1 MSVDLTSN
9 PYWVDVVVDVPLF
22 FRLTYK
28 SDVLLAVGVRVVV
41 PFHGRK
47 MCGVVWGSTDQPDV
61 AVDKIK
67 SILQVFVFDQEPPLS
82 KAWRDLVGFTS
93 RYYHYPLGQTAFAAL
108 PHGLRQTKEIIRR
121 QPIQFFCLTDE
132 GQTQPP
138 PALAHKQKFALWQT
152 LLLGEQS
159 AAQLYSISNQSTKY
173 LKQWQEQ
180 GFISVRDARSGSP
193 SVPTHSL
200 NDEQQYAVTQILA
213 TQSPPKF
220 APFLLYGITGSGK
233 TEVYFTVMAEV
244 LVKGKQVLFLLPEI
258 SLTPQLFARVRER
271 FGAIS
276 TVILHSQMGEGE
288 RTQNY
293 LDAAENRAQLVIGTR
308 LSVFTPIPDLG
319 LIVVDEEHD
328 GSFKQE
334 DELRYHARD
343 LALWRAKQ
351 ADCPIVLGSA
361 TPSLESYQ
369 NAKKGKFTLLTLTQR
384 ANKAATL
391 PEIYLDNVSKQK
403 LDNGFAPLA
412 IKTLQK
418 NFEQGGLSLVY
429 LNRRGFAPALV
440 CTDCGYS
447 FGCPHCSAR
456 MVVHRLS
463 KNLRCHHCNYTQPIA
478 HSCPS
483 CGNQDL
489 SALGQG
495 TQRVEETLAAILPDA
510 KIVRVDRDSTSRKN
524 DWENLYQKIENKE
537 IDVLVGTQML
547 SKGHDFA
554 NLNLVVVLNVDG
566 SLYSPDFRSPERL
579 FSELMQV
586 SGRSGR
592 AAKKGRVLIQTQL
605 PDHTVFQALMA
616 QSYPQFANDELAMRA
631 QFGFSPFKYS
641 VAIKADALNVAQ
653 AMSFLTQ
660 VKETMELPE
669 NIQVL
674 GPAPAFMLRLA
685 SRERAQL
692 FLESSSRS
700 ALHQVLDGVQTA
712 LAEYAKGYRDLRFAI
727 DVDPLSS

>member
-1 MSVDLTSN
+1 MSVDLTAK

-22 FRLTYK
+22 FRLTYR
-28 SDVLLAVGVRVVV
+28 SDVPLEAGTRVIV
-41 PFHGRK
+41 PFRERK
-47 MCGVVWGSTDQPDV
+47 VCGVVWGATDHIDV

-67 SILQVFVFDQEPPLS
+67 PISQVFAEPPLS
-82 KAWRDLVGFTS
+82 QAWRELVGFTA

-121 QPIQFFCLTDE
+121 LPEQYFSLTE
-132 GQTQPP
+132 KGLAQTA
-138 PALAHKQKFALWQT
+138 PALAHKQKFALWQA
-152 LLLGEQS
+152 LFEGEKSRTELHQ
-159 AAQLYSISNQSTKY
+159 ISNQSAKY
-173 LKQWQEQ
+173 LNAWQEQ
-180 GFISVRDARSGSP
+180 EWVAVREASSGSP
-193 SVPTHSL
+193 TVSKHVL
-200 NDEQQYAVTQILA
+200 NDAQQNAVNEVLSSQV
-213 TQSPPKF
+213 PPKF

-244 LVKGKQVLFLLPEI
+244 LAKGKQVLFLLPEI
-258 SLTPQLFARVRER
+258 SLTPQLLARVRER

-276 TVILHSQMGEGE
+276 TVILHSQMSEGE
-288 RTQNY
+288 RTQNF
-293 LDAAENRAQLVIGTR
+293 LDAAENKAQLVIGTR
-308 LSVFTPIPDLG
+308 LSVFTPIPELG

-351 ADCPIVLGSA
+351 ANCPIILGSA

-369 NAKKGKFTLLTLTQR
+369 NARQGKYTLLTLNER
-384 ANKAATL
+384 ANSAATL
-391 PEIYLDNVSKQK
+391 PDIYLDNVSKQK

-447 FGCPHCSAR
+447 FGCPNCSAR

-463 KNLRCHHCNYTQPIA
+463 KNLRCHHCNYTQSIA
-478 HSCPS
+478 HSCSS

-495 TQRVEETLAAILPDA
+495 TQRIEETLAAILPNA
-510 KIVRVDRDSTSRKN
+510 KIVRVDRDSTSKKN
-524 DWENLYQKIENKE
+524 DWENLYRQVENNE
-537 IDVLVGTQML
+537 VDVLVGTQML

-592 AAKKGRVLIQTQL
+592 ATKKGRVLIQTQL

-616 QSYPQFANDELAMRA
+616 QSYPQFAEEELAMRA

-641 VAIKADALNVAQ
+641 VAIKADALNVSQ
-653 AMSFLTQ
+653 AMSFLAQ
-660 VKETMELPE
+660 VKESMVLPE

-692 FLESSSRS
+692 FLESTSR
-700 ALHQVLDGVQTA
+700 AVLHQALDSIQAA
-712 LAEYAKGYRDLRFAI
+712 LSEYAKGYRDLRFAI
-727 DVDPLSS
+727 DVDPLTS